1 MMGKENSKVEP
12 PLILPFVPIEDEPM
26 SSSLTVEKTKVTST
40 DTSPPIPSLVSEE
53 ETKEIVLQP
62 TGDTGSAEER
72 NLT

>member
-1 MMGKENSKVEP
+1 MGKENPKVET
-12 PLILPFVPIEDEPM
+12 PLFLPFAPIEDEPM
-26 SSSLTVEKTKVTST
+26 SSLTVEKTKITST

>member
-1 MMGKENSKVEP
+1 MGKENSKVEQ
-12 PLILPFVPIEDEPM
+12 PLILPFAPIEDEPM
-26 SSSLTVEKTKVTST
+26 SSLTVEKTKVTST
-40 DTSPPIPSLVSEE
+40 NTSPPMPSLVSEE